1 MSLTLNAEQ
10 QMLKDNARQFVRE
23 HAPVS
28 HLRKLRDTKDATGF
42 SPDLWRQMVDLGW
55 AGIVIPEAYGGSG
68 LGFTELGL
76 VLEECGRTLAPQP
89 LLSNAVLGAGA
100 VLTGGSEA
108 QKQALLPGVAAGGGP
123 LLVMTGRAFHRP
135 GDLFRLLL

>member
-28 HLRKLRDTKDATGF
+28 HLRKLRDTKDAAGF

-68 LGFTELGL
+68 LSVNQVV
-76 VLEECGRTLAPQP
+76 VLE
-89 LLSNAVLGAGA
+89 LL
-100 VLTGGSEA
+100 
-108 QKQALLPGVAAGGGP
+108 
-123 LLVMTGRAFHRP
+123 
-135 GDLFRLLL
+135 